1 MHYFIVMMN
10 QSPIQNHLVIQSR
23 NLNRGHSVGY
33 LIRAFFGFVAA
44 LVFFITPGF
53 ANDSS
58 AELSAGGLVLTRNDD
73 IQMRSEDLYISAT
86 EVRVKYIFFNKAER
100 DVTIHVAF
108 PMPDITLSDE
118 PLAIPTDEPENL
130 LDFSTVVNGSPVV
143 ANVEQKAF
151 VDNVEHTTLLRSLGI
166 PLAPHTGS
174 AVEALNKLSREKW
187 ADLEKLKLIEL
198 QEMNVGDGWK
208 IYPLPRWT
216 LKTTWF
222 WEQTFAANSEL
233 RVEHKYKPAT
243 GDGAVTDLGE
253 PTIEAEPWV
262 EEYRQKYCIDRDFL
276 NTIKR
281 ARAAAKFDYGAPFS
295 EQRISYILK
304 TGANWAGPIENF
316 RLVVDKGDPKN
327 IVSFC
332 GKGVKKISPTQFE
345 VRYQNYTPE
354 KDLHVLILRP
364 FFKSGN

>member
-1 MHYFIVMMN
+1 MTIQQLFQYRNINKAQSFDCQIRTFFVFI
-10 QSPIQNHLVIQSR
+10 
-23 NLNRGHSVGY
+23 
-33 LIRAFFGFVAA
+33 AA
-44 LVFFITPGF
+44 LFSSAMFGF

-58 AELSAGGLVLTRNDD
+58 AELGAGGLVLTRNDD
-73 IQMRSEDLYISAT
+73 IQMRSEDLYLSAT
-86 EVRVKYIFFNKAER
+86 EVRVNYIFFNKAER

-108 PMPDITLSDE
+108 PMPDVTLSEE
-118 PLAIPTDEPENL
+118 PLTIPTNAAENL
-130 LDFSTVVNGSPVV
+130 LDFKTVVNGRAVV

-151 VDNVEHTTLLRSLGI
+151 VGDIEHTALLRSLGI

-174 AVEALNKLSREKW
+174 AVEGLNKLPREKLS
-187 ADLEKLKLIEL
+187 DLEKNKLIEL
-198 QEMNVGDGWK
+198 QEMNEGDGWK
-208 IYPLPRWT
+208 TYPLPRWT

-233 RVEHKYKPAT
+233 HVEHKYKPAT
-243 GDGAVTDLGE
+243 GDSAVTFLGE
-253 PTIEAEPWV
+253 PSVEAELWL
-262 EEYRQKYCIDRDFL
+262 EEYKQKYCIDRDFL

-281 ARAAAKFDYGAPFS
+281 ARAAVKFDYGAPFS
-295 EQRISYILK
+295 EKRISYILK

-345 VRYQNYTPE
+345 VRYQNYLPK
-354 KDLHVLILRP
+354 KDLDVLILRP
-364 FFKSGN
+364 LNVK